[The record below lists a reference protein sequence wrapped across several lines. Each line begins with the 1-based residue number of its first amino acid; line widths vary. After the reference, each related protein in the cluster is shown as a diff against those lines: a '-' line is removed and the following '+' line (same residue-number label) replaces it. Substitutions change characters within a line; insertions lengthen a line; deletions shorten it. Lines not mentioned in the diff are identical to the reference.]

1 VSRFAP
7 YGYRLAPDGR
17 LALNPKE
24 RAALAEVARLR
35 ARGFSLRAISKA
47 LAARGILA
55 RNGRPFGPST
65 LLGVVRNRTVEN
77 RLETPLEG

>member
-1 VSRFAP
+1 MSRFAP
-7 YGYRLAPDGR
+7 YGYRLAPGGR

-24 RAALAEVARLR
+24 RAARAEVERLR
-35 ARGFSLRAISKA
+35 ARGLSLRAISKA

-65 LLGVVRNRTVEN
+65 LLGVATA
-77 RLETPLEG
+77 RL